1 MDYTKIKQWLKDN
14 LNEEKYYHSL
24 ETAEN
29 ALKISNIINFEDK
42 DKAYLSALIHDCA
55 KCIEKDKMF
64 EIASILDFV
73 TEEEL
78 SMPKTLHAP
87 VGVEVAKKEFFIAD
101 EEILSAI
108 RFHTVARKNMTK
120 LEMIVFLSD
129 KIREEFGTKY
139 FGKDAF
145 DFIKEYGIETAMLK
159 AIQNGIAYLHEKNA
173 KPCSLTLEAL
183 EYFKDKISN
192 CI

>member
-1 MDYTKIKQWLKDN
+1 MDYTKIKEWLKAN
-14 LNEEKYYHSL
+14 LSEEKYYHSL

-29 ALKISNIINFEDK
+29 ALKISEIIGYKDK
-42 DKAYLSALIHDCA
+42 EKAYLSALLHDCA
-55 KCIEKDKMF
+55 KCIAKDKMHA
-64 EIASILDFV
+64 IASGLDFV
-73 TEEEL
+73 TAEEL
-78 SMPKTLHAP
+78 TMPKTLHAP
-87 VGVEVAKKEFFIAD
+87 VGVDVARKEFLVED

-108 RFHTVARKNMTK
+108 RFHTVAHKGMTD

-145 DFIKEYGIETAMLK
+145 DFIKEFGIETAMLK
-159 AIQNGIAYLHEKNA
+159 AIQNGIEYLQEKNA

-183 EYFKDKISN
+183 MYFESRTQN
-192 CI
+192 